1 MNLSNEPIIKFHAR
15 HEAYVITIAK
25 AVFVI
30 YSLIVCSCSYL
41 NQRLYVK
48 NCTFSLTQVDI
59 QKFGLTGVTL
69 GLYLTI
75 TNPNTIEVRI
85 DKMDVDL
92 YIENKKTIRVA
103 FNPAAIEPK
112 KSKKVRAALVI
123 PYSAVGMTI
132 IDDLKNKGKISYRL
146 AGNITMNTPLGAVSF
161 PVTISE
167 N

>member
-1 MNLSNEPIIKFHAR
+1 MNLSIESIIKF
-15 HEAYVITIAK
+15 YVRYAVYMIKIAK
-25 AVFVI
+25 AVIII
-30 YSLIVCSCSYL
+30 YALTVHSCSYL

-59 QKFGLTGVTL
+59 RKFGLTDVTL
-69 GLYLTI
+69 GLYMTI
-75 TNPNTIEVRI
+75 TNPNTIEVKI

-92 YIENKKTIRVA
+92 YIENKKTIRVT

-112 KSKKVRAALVI
+112 KSKKVIASLVI
-123 PYSAVGMTI
+123 PYNAVGITL
-132 IDDLKNKGKISYRL
+132 IDDLKNKGKINYRL
-146 AGNITMNTPLGAVSF
+146 VGDVTMNTPVGAVSF